1 MYGSFKDPNLASK
14 PSYSFNYG
22 RIGLVATLCL
32 MIPALIA
39 YYGYTP
45 VATEAEPET
54 SFVTQES
61 IVSFKE
67 AELSITNDYT
77 RVNPITQYYQQVQF
91 HAEPF
96 KTTELSIG
104 SADESLFDYTWELDI
119 QHVGTVKVKGATVQ
133 HTFKSTGYVPFVVRK
148 VSKVDGTEETR

>member
-1 MYGSFKDPNLASK
+1 MTG
-14 PSYSFNYG
+14 
-22 RIGLVATLCL
+22 IGLLIL
-32 MIPALIA
+32 IPSILLVLSVFS
-39 YYGYTP
+39 T
-45 VATEAEPET
+45 TESSQPT
-54 SFVTQES
+54 IGFVTQES

-77 RVNPITQYYQQVQF
+77 RVNPITQYYPQVQF
-91 HAEPF
+91 HAEPY
-96 KTTELSIG
+96 KTTELAIG

-133 HTFKSTGYVPFVVRK
+133 HTFKSTGYVPIVVRK